1 LLLWWW
7 KWWREAA
14 EALVSAVEDEDW
26 LSSG

>member
-1 LLLWWW
+1 LLWW

-14 EALVSAVEDEDW
+14 EALVRAVEDEIW